1 MQRGSNLIKS
11 NPNLL
16 YRLGW
21 GVGGVDIFV
30 DPELHSNW
38 CFWVV
43 GPRRVPHWFGFERFR
58 WKAQDGAPPHGSE
71 PHFFGTFYHRGIDG
85 YRLMCGPWSTSL
97 FFSFGVTVVHLIVW
111 DYGTMCFRH
120 KKLKITLLVN
130 LDY

>member
-1 MQRGSNLIKS
+1 VQRGVRGVQSNQIQSK
-11 NPNLL
+11 PVRLL

-21 GVGGVDIFV
+21 GVGGLDIFV

-71 PHFFGTFYHRGIDG
+71 PHF
-85 YRLMCGPWSTSL
+85 
-97 FFSFGVTVVHLIVW
+97 
-111 DYGTMCFRH
+111 
-120 KKLKITLLVN
+120 LVPFIIEA
-130 LDY
+130 